1 MSENEIRVLYVQ
13 PGKYPEERTIP
24 NTLRALQELVG
35 GDIEC
40 CRPWRDSVCVICND
54 SGKIDGLPPN
64 RLYGHTDFLAGSFVV
79 CGNGGEDFIS
89 LTDRQVFLYERL
101 YHISAMKFSAKH
113 KKMRRKTALIY
124 SEAERKEIERVYGVF
139 KDYIHAS
146 KFLDFVWSEKLGY
159 LLLHIDPTKNTIE
172 EDQIITSAD
181 ELCAELF
188 NEVATDVFQE
198 AKREHFY
205 PDADDDEIA
214 EIRRRWQPYLDL
226 LPAYRS
232 SCRAFHTA
240 E

>member
-1 MSENEIRVLYVQ
+1 M
-13 PGKYPEERTIP
+13 
-24 NTLRALQELVG
+24 
-35 GDIEC
+35 
-40 CRPWRDSVCVICND
+40 
-54 SGKIDGLPPN
+54 
-64 RLYGHTDFLAGSFVV
+64 
-79 CGNGGEDFIS
+79 
-89 LTDRQVFLYERL
+89 
-101 YHISAMKFSAKH
+101 
-113 KKMRRKTALIY
+113 IY

-232 SCRAFHTA
+232 SLQSVSHKQNKRKEAFSMICPYIA
-240 E
+240 FSVFISLFAI

>member
-1 MSENEIRVLYVQ
+1 M
-13 PGKYPEERTIP
+13 
-24 NTLRALQELVG
+24 
-35 GDIEC
+35 
-40 CRPWRDSVCVICND
+40 
-54 SGKIDGLPPN
+54 
-64 RLYGHTDFLAGSFVV
+64 
-79 CGNGGEDFIS
+79 
-89 LTDRQVFLYERL
+89 
-101 YHISAMKFSAKH
+101 
-113 KKMRRKTALIY
+113 IY

-146 KFLDFVWSEKLGY
+146 EFLDFVWSEKLGY

-198 AKREHFY
+198 AKRDHFY

-214 EIRRRWQPYLDL
+214 VIRRRWQPYLDL
-226 LPAYRS
+226 LPEYRS
-232 SCRAFHTA
+232 SCRAFHIA

>member
-1 MSENEIRVLYVQ
+1 M
-13 PGKYPEERTIP
+13 
-24 NTLRALQELVG
+24 
-35 GDIEC
+35 
-40 CRPWRDSVCVICND
+40 
-54 SGKIDGLPPN
+54 
-64 RLYGHTDFLAGSFVV
+64 
-79 CGNGGEDFIS
+79 
-89 LTDRQVFLYERL
+89 
-101 YHISAMKFSAKH
+101 
-113 KKMRRKTALIY
+113 IY

-226 LPAYRS
+226 LPAYRKFMQS
-232 SCRAFHTA
+232 VSHRRISEKKPLA
-240 E
+240 

>member
-1 MSENEIRVLYVQ
+1 MQSADFLSAVFFYLKVGENLNQNWIVENLNNAFSTWNGKLGELWGLVTTGPQTFKGGAVWSVMQTLHNGMVGIGYALVVLFFAISLC
-13 PGKYPEERTIP
+13 KNTMNFHELKRPEAAIHYF
-24 NTLRALQELVG
+24 LRFVAAKALVG
-35 GDIEC
+35 
-40 CRPWRDSVCVICND
+40 
-54 SGKIDGLPPN
+54 
-64 RLYGHTDFLAGSFVV
+64 YG
-79 CGNGGEDFIS
+79 
-89 LTDRQVFLYERL
+89 
-101 YHISAMKFSAKH
+101 
-113 KKMRRKTALIY
+113 
-124 SEAERKEIERVYGVF
+124 
-139 KDYIHAS
+139 IHAS

-159 LLLHIDPTKNTIE
+159 LLLHIDPTENTIE

-226 LPAYRS
+226 LPEYRS

>member
-1 MSENEIRVLYVQ
+1 MSFKMKRTLEMRRVESAFADYLENEDSIDLLWSD
-13 PGKYPEERTIP
+13 K
-24 NTLRALQELVG
+24 VG
-35 GDIEC
+35 
-40 CRPWRDSVCVICND
+40 
-54 SGKIDGLPPN
+54 
-64 RLYGHTDFLAGSFVV
+64 Y
-79 CGNGGEDFIS
+79 
-89 LTDRQVFLYERL
+89 VFLTINEKTHQSESCEDLHTAPQLCRRL
-101 YHISAMKFSAKH
+101 LDDMAITVMMQTKRNHNFTNMDKD
-113 KKMRRKTALIY
+113 
-124 SEAERKEIERVYGVF
+124 EAVRVRAFWKPVIEKLPDYAYLCDEILREAQEIERVYGVF

>member
-1 MSENEIRVLYVQ
+1 M
-13 PGKYPEERTIP
+13 
-24 NTLRALQELVG
+24 
-35 GDIEC
+35 
-40 CRPWRDSVCVICND
+40 
-54 SGKIDGLPPN
+54 
-64 RLYGHTDFLAGSFVV
+64 
-79 CGNGGEDFIS
+79 
-89 LTDRQVFLYERL
+89 
-101 YHISAMKFSAKH
+101 
-113 KKMRRKTALIY
+113 IY
-124 SEAERKEIERVYGVF
+124 SEVERKEIEHVYGVF

-172 EDQIITSAD
+172 EDQIITSVD

-226 LPAYRS
+226 LPEYRS

>member
-1 MSENEIRVLYVQ
+1 M
-13 PGKYPEERTIP
+13 
-24 NTLRALQELVG
+24 
-35 GDIEC
+35 
-40 CRPWRDSVCVICND
+40 
-54 SGKIDGLPPN
+54 
-64 RLYGHTDFLAGSFVV
+64 
-79 CGNGGEDFIS
+79 
-89 LTDRQVFLYERL
+89 
-101 YHISAMKFSAKH
+101 
-113 KKMRRKTALIY
+113 IY
-124 SEAERKEIERVYGVF
+124 SEGERKEIERVYGVF

>member
-1 MSENEIRVLYVQ
+1 MQL
-13 PGKYPEERTIP
+13 
-24 NTLRALQELVG
+24 A
-35 GDIEC
+35 
-40 CRPWRDSVCVICND
+40 
-54 SGKIDGLPPN
+54 
-64 RLYGHTDFLAGSFVV
+64 DFLSAVFFYLKVGENLNQNWIVENLNNAFSTW
-79 CGNGGEDFIS
+79 NGKLGE
-89 LTDRQVFLYERL
+89 LWGLVTTGPQ
-101 YHISAMKFSAKH
+101 
-113 KKMRRKTALIY
+113 T
-124 SEAERKEIERVYGVF
+124 F
-139 KDYIHAS
+139 KGGAVWSVMQTLHNGMVGIHAS

-159 LLLHIDPTKNTIE
+159 LLLHIDPTENTIE

-226 LPAYRS
+226 LPEYRS

>member
-1 MSENEIRVLYVQ
+1 MVLAMVIGAAAAVIGSPMGILFADESGDPNSIPIAEIVAD
-13 PGKYPEERTIP
+13 T
-24 NTLRALQELVG
+24 
-35 GDIEC
+35 
-40 CRPWRDSVCVICND
+40 
-54 SGKIDGLPPN
+54 
-64 RLYGHTDFLAGSFVV
+64 
-79 CGNGGEDFIS
+79 
-89 LTDRQVFLYERL
+89 
-101 YHISAMKFSAKH
+101 
-113 KKMRRKTALIY
+113 
-124 SEAERKEIERVYGVF
+124 

-146 KFLDFVWSEKLGY
+146 KFLDFIWSEKLGY

-172 EDQIITSAD
+172 EDQIIASAD

-226 LPAYRS
+226 LPEYRS